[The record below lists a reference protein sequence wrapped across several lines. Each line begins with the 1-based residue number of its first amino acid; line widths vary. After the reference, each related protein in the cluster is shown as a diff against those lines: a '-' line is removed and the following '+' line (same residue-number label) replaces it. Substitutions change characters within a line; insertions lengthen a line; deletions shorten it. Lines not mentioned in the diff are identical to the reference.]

1 MRWLASVG
9 VVVVLAA
16 VSSTASARRVRFSDP
31 CEGAAT
37 WKRVESC
44 LGKRGTLSMVYQSDG
59 VKVVRLAH
67 RPPAIG
73 AQLILYTQR
82 DENWQRGGLSTFTN
96 SSTELIG
103 VTPHTTPYGA
113 GIRVDIGT
121 TISTTISTGASSSRG
136 ILRRVFTSVC
146 WPGAWTCRSVMTSCE
161 AYVRGRVFW
170 AFRGE
175 LVWHATL
182 GLRLRGS
189 SLLAG
194 GGCTPVKS
202 MLLEETQ

>member
-1 MRWLASVG
+1 M
-9 VVVVLAA
+9 
-16 VSSTASARRVRFSDP
+16 SDP
-31 CEGAAT
+31 CEAAAT
-37 WKRVESC
+37 WKRVEAC
-44 LGKRGTLSMVYQSDG
+44 LGKRGTLSTVYQTDG
-59 VKVVRLAH
+59 VKLVRLAN
-67 RPPAIG
+67 RPPAVG
-73 AQLILYTQR
+73 AQLILYKQR
-82 DENWQRGGLSTFTN
+82 DKTWQRGDLSMFTN
-96 SSTELIG
+96 GSTELIG
-103 VTPHTTPYGA
+103 VAPHTTPHGE
-113 GIRVDIGT
+113 GLRVDIGSTITT
-121 TISTTISTGASSSRG
+121 TISMGAASSRG

-189 SLLAG
+189 SALAG

-202 MLLEETQ
+202 LLLEESQ

>member
-1 MRWLASVG
+1 MIAGVIASS
-9 VVVVLAA
+9 A
-16 VSSTASARRVRFSDP
+16 VSASARPVHLTGEYTPP
-31 CEGAAT
+31 CERAAT

-44 LGKRGTLSMVYQSDG
+44 LGKSGAVSTVYQTDG
-59 VKVVRLAH
+59 VKIVRVAH
-67 RPPAIG
+67 RPPAVG

-82 DENWQRGGLSTFTN
+82 GKTWQRGGLSMFTN
-96 SSTELIG
+96 GSTELIG
-103 VTPHTTPYGA
+103 VTPHTTPHGA
-113 GIRVDIGT
+113 GVRVDIGS
-121 TISTTISTGASSSRG
+121 TITTTISTGTSSSRG

-175 LVWHATL
+175 LLWHATL

-189 SLLAG
+189 AALAG
-194 GGCTPVKS
+194 GPCTPMTA
-202 MLLEETQ
+202 MLLDESQ